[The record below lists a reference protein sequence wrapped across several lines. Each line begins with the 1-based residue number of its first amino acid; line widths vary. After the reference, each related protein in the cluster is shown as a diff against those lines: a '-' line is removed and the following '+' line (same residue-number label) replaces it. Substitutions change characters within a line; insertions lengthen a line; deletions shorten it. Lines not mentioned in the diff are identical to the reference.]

1 MTIIIRSLKSIL
13 LCKLLTVKDG
23 NFPDLEE
30 QLTFYEN
37 SFDRVKAKDG
47 GIIVPNKG
55 VNHEYD
61 IAQEQVNDILKET
74 DQYLL
79 EQKWRLNCKVSK

>member
-1 MTIIIRSLKSIL
+1 MTILIRSLKSIL
-13 LCKLLTVKDG
+13 LLKLLTVKDG
-23 NFPDLEE
+23 NFPDLKE

-37 SFDRVKAKDG
+37 SFDRVKAKDE
-47 GIIVPNKG
+47 GIIIPNKG
-55 VNHEYD
+55 VNLEYD

-79 EQKWRLNCKVSK
+79 EQKRRLNCKVS